1 MNSRVN
7 QGLKEFRWLFRRDAS
22 VRTAG
27 AITKVGGGYAIADTS
42 TTAKVGDV
50 YRAETA
56 TTSLMVDK
64 EYKVIAASANSFT
77 IASKDAPTVGDT
89 FYILGFVTPRVDN
102 KGNISVTTTAAPI
115 QFVYNGSDTEVELST
130 GTPLNSRPLPIWY
143 INGAGSKTDLST
155 LAEQQTQTTALGTLN
170 TSVNTLLKPANT
182 LAGVTTVGTVSSV
195 TAIANALP
203 AGSNEIG
210 GFNLTKVAGT
220 AVSVNS
226 GTVDAG
232 TQRVIIASNQSA
244 IPASQSG
251 TWNVGTVTTVTG
263 VTTVSTVTTVGTV
276 TNITNQGQLVDN
288 AGFTDGT
295 TRLNMSGYIFDEVA
309 GTALTENDGAA
320 ARIDSKRAQVFT
332 LEDATT
338 RGQRLAIASTG
349 AASTSH
355 VGSATSTN
363 ALSSAASTAL
373 AASLVIKASA
383 GRLYQLTGF
392 NSKASP
398 QYIQIHNTT
407 SLPSDTAVPI
417 FVIYVPALS
426 NFSLDFVTLGRYF
439 GTGITVCN
447 SSTAATKTVGSAD
460 CWFNAE
466 YL

>member
-64 EYKVIAASANSFT
+64 EYKVIAASTNSFT

-182 LAGVTTVGTVSSV
+182 LAGQWVRSS
-195 TAIANALP
+195 L
-203 AGSNEIG
+203 
-210 GFNLTKVAGT
+210 
-220 AVSVNS
+220 
-226 GTVDAG
+226 
-232 TQRVIIASNQSA
+232 
-244 IPASQSG
+244 
-251 TWNVGTVTTVTG
+251 
-263 VTTVSTVTTVGTV
+263 
-276 TNITNQGQLVDN
+276 
-288 AGFTDGT
+288 
-295 TRLNMSGYIFDEVA
+295 GY
-309 GTALTENDGAA
+309 
-320 ARIDSKRAQVFT
+320 
-332 LEDATT
+332 
-338 RGQRLAIASTG
+338 
-349 AASTSH
+349 
-355 VGSATSTN
+355 
-363 ALSSAASTAL
+363 
-373 AASLVIKASA
+373 
-383 GRLYQLTGF
+383 GRLGW
-392 NSKASP
+392 S
-398 QYIQIHNTT
+398 
-407 SLPSDTAVPI
+407 
-417 FVIYVPALS
+417 
-426 NFSLDFVTLGRYF
+426 
-439 GTGITVCN
+439 
-447 SSTAATKTVGSAD
+447 
-460 CWFNAE
+460 
-466 YL
+466 